1 MSCSENCTP
10 CKAREN
16 YICHGDFFTT
26 GEWVTLIEYFG
37 ITGNTFNQKVDSV
50 APQIDVNTLQILKVL
65 ICESNNWDYS
75 TNMEI
80 VHLLD
85 EILSRL
91 SKDNKKIDS
100 YVKGDDTNV

>member
-1 MSCSENCTP
+1 MSCSEKCNN
-10 CKAREN
+10 CKARPN

-37 ITGNTFNQKVDSV
+37 ITGDTFNQKVDSV

-75 TNMEI
+75 TSMEI

-91 SKDNKKIDS
+91 SKNDNKIDS

>member
-1 MSCSENCTP
+1 MSCSENCNT
-10 CKAREN
+10 CKARPN

-37 ITGNTFNQKVDSV
+37 ITGDTFNQKVDSV

-65 ICESNNWDYS
+65 ICESNNWDYPTS
-75 TNMEI
+75 MEI
-80 VHLLD
+80 VHLLE

-91 SKDNKKIDS
+91 PKDNKKIDS
-100 YVKGDDTNV
+100 YVTGDDTHV